1 MNDDGDVGLVY
12 QLLTYQL
19 RTNMERCRDT
29 LTEAANWNQLVRD
42 VNAKFESGELNQLTD
57 KLQAMKHSLKVLEH
71 MPEVSIDHLQL

>member
-42 VNAKFESGELNQLTD
+42 VNAKFVSGELNQLTD